1 MPFNSDHFLHPDDS
15 AALQALKSIP
25 GFTSLMKGFMK
36 EFSERS
42 VKLRCLSSYVR
53 LGEDQLPRYKEM
65 LKPICEKLGI
75 PVPELYLMMDVRPNA
90 FTTGENEA
98 FIVLTTGLLETIPER
113 LIPTVLAHECGHI
126 ACHHVLYRTMGNIL
140 FGTVSGGL
148 NLLPL
153 GGLFTIP
160 LQMAFYH
167 WMRCSEY
174 SADRAAV
181 LVDGNAENTA
191 ELCMRLAGFDQDIH
205 GEMNLEAFLNQA
217 REYREL
223 VKDDSGNKGM
233 ESMLLMNAS
242 HPFSAVRALEAMEW
256 TDTDQYR
263 QILAGT
269 YVPPVKPAEP
279 TQNPLFDLGF
289 DLNDIFKGFEPK
301 KETAKRSAPAKRICP
316 SCGTENRPEAKFCM
330 RCGTNLEPK
339 KAVCPSCGEELTGEE
354 TFCPKCGTHLKA

>member
-1 MPFNSDHFLHPDDS
+1 MPFNSNHFLHPDDS

-42 VKLRCLSSYVR
+42 IKLRCLSSYVR

-153 GGLFTIP
+153 GGLFLIIFCALPAAWGIKNFFAEVNTGKGFKVPEWSRYYLFGILP
-160 LQMAFYH
+160 LLIIFLF
-167 WMRCSEY
+167 C
-174 SADRAAV
+174 
-181 LVDGNAENTA
+181 
-191 ELCMRLAGFDQDIH
+191 AGF
-205 GEMNLEAFLNQA
+205 
-217 REYREL
+217 
-223 VKDDSGNKGM
+223 S
-233 ESMLLMNAS
+233 
-242 HPFSAVRALEAMEW
+242 
-256 TDTDQYR
+256 
-263 QILAGT
+263 
-269 YVPPVKPAEP
+269 
-279 TQNPLFDLGF
+279 
-289 DLNDIFKGFEPK
+289 
-301 KETAKRSAPAKRICP
+301 
-316 SCGTENRPEAKFCM
+316 NRWF
-330 RCGTNLEPK
+330 
-339 KAVCPSCGEELTGEE
+339 
-354 TFCPKCGTHLKA
+354 